1 MWWQLTKFL
10 ELCVNIIN
18 RGLPGWR
25 SGRESVYWYRRHRVD
40 SWVGKISRRRKWQP
54 TTLFLPGKSHG
65 ESSLVGYSSRGRQ
78 ELVTTYQLNNNKY
91 KIACKK
97 DWKEKSLFWGRY
109 NGGFCEGEGECH
121 RSIDRKLNIPS
132 ESASLHPGKFLLDLL
147 IFLTRLS
154 LNTFC
159 FSSSF
164 WDQILIHCLNFD
176 KHI

>member
-1 MWWQLTKFL
+1 M
-10 ELCVNIIN
+10 
-18 RGLPGWR
+18 GLPRWHSGKESTWECRRNKR
-25 SGRESVYWYRRHRVD
+25 SS
-40 SWVGKISRRRKWQP
+40 SKPWVRKISRRRKWQP

-65 ESSLVGYSSRGRQ
+65 ERSLVGYSSRGRQ